1 MALSH
6 EAAVPLPQKKT
17 IFLQKKECCAGSLEG
32 TFIRALTK
40 LTHAKSVLE
49 VGMFTGTTTMAIAD
63 ALPQDG
69 KVRTLPLL
77 SSAGFCCSCGCY
89 CKLWLLVTGKQQQQQ
104 PPWRSCACK

>member
-1 MALSH
+1 MPCPMRTRACEPTQLRRWC
-6 EAAVPLPQKKT
+6 ALPQKRT

-69 KVRTLPLL
+69 KVRPPACVTSAAKLL
-77 SSAGFCCSCGCY
+77 LDYAGI
-89 CKLWLLVTGKQQQQQ
+89 
-104 PPWRSCACK
+104 